1 MEQLHLVYAV
11 VGVAGVALAL
21 LSTVVRRSPVSEPL
35 VALVLGVL
43 AGPAVLGLVTVPDDV
58 RDRLLLEGTRLLL
71 AWSVMAAALRFRYAG
86 MRSVVRPV
94 VLLLVL
100 VMPLAML
107 LSGAAALAM
116 GLPLG
121 LALLVGACLSPTDP
135 VLASSVVSG
144 GPAEQDLP
152 ARLRQ
157 VLTGESG
164 TNDGLGLPF
173 VLVGLAAVL
182 PEEGLGTAV
191 GDAVREVVVAV
202 VVGVVLG
209 TLAGRV
215 VPRADDDR
223 TLAGGP
229 RLVITLL
236 LAVAVLGVARVA
248 GADGVLAVFVAGLAY
263 NRVVPTSD
271 REPQSSLDEAVNRYA
286 VLPFFLVLGVVL
298 PWADWADL
306 GWGAAVFAVAVLLVR
321 RLPALLLLH
330 RPLGLSLRDGAFA
343 GWFGPMG
350 VSAVFYLAY
359 SLDEGVTDP
368 RLFAAGSLAVAVSV
382 LAFGVSAAPA
392 TQRYGRVTQQ

>member
-1 MEQLHLVYAV
+1 MEQLHLVYAL
-11 VGVAGVALAL
+11 VGVVGVALAL

-43 AGPAVLGLVTVPDDV
+43 AGPAVLGLVVVPDDV
-58 RDRLLLEGTRLLL
+58 RDPLLLEGTRLLL
-71 AWSVMAAALRFRYAG
+71 AWSVMAAALRFRFSG
-86 MRSVVRPV
+86 FRSVVRPV

-164 TNDGLGLPF
+164 ANDGLGLPF
-173 VLVGLAAVL
+173 VLLGLAAVL
-182 PEEGLGTAV
+182 PDEGLGTAV

-209 TLAGRV
+209 TLAGRL

-306 GWGAAVFAVAVLLVR
+306 GWCAAVFAVAVLLVR

-330 RPLGLSLRDGAFA
+330 RPLGLSRRDAAFA

-359 SLDEGVTDP
+359 SLDEGVADP
-368 RLFAAGSLAVAVSV
+368 RLFAAGSLAVAVST
-382 LAFGVSAAPA
+382 LAFGVTAAPA
-392 TQRYGRVTQQ
+392 TRRYGRVAQG